1 MWGGTG
7 RSTGGPMGC
16 STECDVGWYG
26 VQCGR
31 PYGVQYGVMW
41 GGTGCSA
48 GGPMGC
54 STECDV
60 GWYGVQCGRPYGV
73 QYGV

>member
-1 MWGGTG
+1 
-7 RSTGGPMGC
+7 MGC
-16 STECDVGWYG
+16 STECDG
-26 VQCGR
+26 VVRGAVR
-31 PYGVQYGVMW
+31 EALWGAVRSVMW
-41 GGTGCSA
+41 GGTGRSA

-60 GWYGVQCGRPYGV
+60 GWYGAQCGRPYGV